1 MANVTDA
8 VVVLRLLRLLS
19 TPIEQSDAFK
29 YGIIDKNG
37 KKIKKPETAK
47 ERDSYTILNRLVFKL
62 QYALGKSPD
71 RTSRRLL
78 SVAAALAILREHSE
92 EDILAMTD
100 KEIDSKLGL
109 YSLFEDVTQES
120 RLLEHN
126 LVSFKMFREEMGV
139 AGGAIAG
146 IGIENPTKPNQ
157 AEPGRDPVM
166 MPMVRRKKKK
176 NNGNG

>member
-1 MANVTDA
+1 VANITDGI
-8 VVVLRLLRLLS
+8 VVLRLLKLLS
-19 TPIEQSDAFK
+19 TPIEKSDAYK

-37 KKIKKPETAK
+37 KKIKKPDTAK

-71 RTSRRLL
+71 RNSKRLL
-78 SVAAALAILREHSE
+78 SLAAAIAILREHNAETLESYDDK
-92 EDILAMTD
+92 DIDALLDMY
-100 KEIDSKLGL
+100 EIDDLVHGQAK
-109 YSLFEDVTQES
+109 
-120 RLLEHN
+120 LLEHN
-126 LVSFKMFREEMGV
+126 TLTFRNFSEEMGV

-146 IGIENPTKPNQ
+146 IGIDHPTKANQ

-176 NNGNG
+176 KNGNS